1 MIQTRAVIIR
11 LQGKDALVEST
22 QGGGCGNCDSENGC
36 SSGKL
41 SQLFCSKPRRFL
53 VRNDAGA
60 AVGTLVDIAVPDGV
74 LLYSALLMY
83 LLPLVLLI
91 FGAMA
96 AVHWSHDVA
105 SNDTYSAIGGL
116 IGLISGFMLV
126 KFISVRRRLSSI
138 ALPVIL

>member
-11 LQGKDALVEST
+11 LQGKDALVEAT

-53 VRNDAGA
+53 VRNDADA
-60 AVGTLVDIAVPDGV
+60 PVGTLVEVAVPDGV
-74 LLYSALLMY
+74 LLQSALLMY
-83 LLPLVLLI
+83 LLPLVFLI

-96 AVHWSHDVA
+96 AVHWAHDA
-105 SNDTYSAIGGL
+105 SSSDAYSAMGGL
-116 IGLISGFMLV
+116 IGLISGFLLV
-126 KFISVRRRLSSI
+126 KFITARRRLSSV

>member
-53 VRNDAGA
+53 VRNDTNAP
-60 AVGTLVDIAVPDGV
+60 VGTLVEVAVPDGV

-83 LLPLVLLI
+83 LLPLVFLI
-91 FGAMA
+91 VGAMA
-96 AVHWSHDVA
+96 AVHWADDA
-105 SNDTYSAIGGL
+105 SSSDAYSAIGGL
-116 IGLISGFMLV
+116 IGLILGFLLV
-126 KFISVRRRLSSI
+126 RFITVRRRLSSV